1 MFLLITFIALTGWA
15 VGAPVIAFQVGRK
28 IGHND
33 GRDCERA
40 RNAQARIRDRQY
52 ARQRELSRTDPWVFH
67 APEMT
72 PPGGRAPQLSP
83 GASPRGVHPFMQQ
96 TPFGPIQAGLVH
108 RRNQFDGQYETT
120 SGGQRQP
127 AVTAADLAPVV
138 IPDFSAMSDEEFGKY
153 LGLPEAEK

>member
-1 MFLLITFIALTGWA
+1 MFVMTLTLIGWGIA
-15 VGAPVIAFQVGRK
+15 APVLAYQIGRK
-28 IGHND
+28 FGHND

-40 RNAQARIRDRQY
+40 RQALAKVKDREF
-52 ARQRELSRTDPWVFH
+52 ARRRELSRTDPWVFH

-120 SGGQRQP
+120 PGGARQ
-127 AVTAADLAPVV
+127 ADVTAADLAPVV